1 MSDDLVASGPPARP
15 AYDANADAPPPASH
29 PLPSVSEDEVH
40 DRDHETDPLQAP
52 PQSTPWG
59 HAWRGATHDIV
70 LEERFV
76 DAVQEQVQA
85 SKSGRRA
92 RRIPPPVSVDTGP
105 DGTVEVADVQS
116 PTTRR
121 MRVKRQT
128 LSLWKVHLQQDR
140 RRKLQLIRDFF
151 INYVP
156 YFVLLLFVHSS
167 SPSPS
172 DLLKQNQALE
182 DILFDEEFGDV
193 SNHKKTFHDIMTRE
207 ELWSWSRGP
216 LMGALFNPAPTGVC
230 IAADGNTEDPLP
242 RFNGTAELCE
252 QTQPI
257 LGSNVLL
264 GKVEFRQIR
273 AAVSEDC
280 GRDPILFEW
289 NNTDGDDDGA
299 TQWLFPGRKWRE
311 ARGYQC
317 YKHVHD
323 DTAGGRGEENGT
335 PFAETRPFG
344 PDFGEGPIY
353 ESKISYTGDV
363 DDPTNRKPSNIK
375 GSVKNVEALW
385 GGTRDYGARSYVI
398 QLPRTS
404 AAAEMKIAEMEQH
417 FVDDATRVL
426 AISMNI
432 YNLNM
437 NQYSIIQLVFELNDS
452 GHMEKTIRVTT
463 TKLL

>member
-1 MSDDLVASGPPARP
+1 MPGPALP
-15 AYDANADAPPPASH
+15 AYDADADAPAPQ
-29 PLPSVSEDEVH
+29 PLPTVSEDEVREG
-40 DRDHETDPLQAP
+40 DRETDPLQTQ
-52 PQSTPWG
+52 PQGTPWG
-59 HAWRGATHDIV
+59 QAWRGATHDIV

-76 DAVQEQVQA
+76 DAAQESVQE
-85 SKSGRRA
+85 SKSGRSA
-92 RRIPPPVSVDTGP
+92 RRKPPTLSIDPEP
-105 DGTVEVADVQS
+105 DGTISVADVQ
-116 PTTRR
+116 PPTRR
-121 MRVKRQT
+121 MRVKRLT
-128 LSLWKVHLQQDR
+128 LSLWKVHLQQDQ
-140 RRKLQLIRDFF
+140 RRKVQLIRDFF

-172 DLLKQNQALE
+172 DFLKQNQALE

-193 SNHKKTFHDIMTRE
+193 SNHKKTFHDVMTRE

-230 IAADGNTEDPLP
+230 LAADGTTEDPLP

-264 GKVEFRQIR
+264 GKVQFRQIR
-273 AAVSEDC
+273 AAESQDC
-280 GRDPILFEW
+280 GRDPILFDW
-289 NNTDGDDDGA
+289 NSTDADDDVGP
-299 TQWLFPGRKWRE
+299 QWLFPGAEWRKD
-311 ARGYQC
+311 RGYKC

-323 DTAGGRGEENGT
+323 DTAGERGEENGT
-335 PFAETRPFG
+335 PFAETGDFG
-344 PDFGEGPIY
+344 PGVGEGGAGPIY
-353 ESKISYTGDV
+353 KSTVSYTGDAAE
-363 DDPTNRKPSNIK
+363 RKLSKIK

-385 GGTRDYGARSYVI
+385 GGTRDYGARSYEV

-404 AAAEMKIAEMEQH
+404 AAAERKITEMEQY
-417 FVDDATRVL
+417 FVGDATRVL

-452 GHMEKTIRVTT
+452 GHIEKTIRVTT